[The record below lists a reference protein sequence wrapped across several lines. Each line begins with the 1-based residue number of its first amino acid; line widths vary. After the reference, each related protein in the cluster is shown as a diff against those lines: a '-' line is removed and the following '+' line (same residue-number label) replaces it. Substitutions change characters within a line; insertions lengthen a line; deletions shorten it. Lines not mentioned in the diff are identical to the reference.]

1 MSFWD
6 FAKALAPAVI
16 AGGATLLGT
25 KVASDASDKSSAR
38 LIDAQNRATAAE
50 EKALAQATET
60 QKQQQQ
66 AASPGLIAMQQMVG
80 KGDDLTPQQL
90 RLLDD
95 ARRKTAD
102 SLQGGSLRG
111 SARATSATIAD
122 VEGRMTD
129 QFIDSNRNRADGA
142 ASTLAGRYFG
152 AGDNISTLAQKTGQ
166 SVSNNLINTGNVD
179 AANIQG
185 QAALKGNAIGDIG
198 ALIADQFK
206 KENTER
212 RDSSYAPVGEGIQWE
227 NERPRGM

>member
-1 MSFWD
+1 MAFWD
-6 FAKALAPAVI
+6 FAKVLAPTLISGA
-16 AGGATLLGT
+16 ATLYGT

-50 EKALAQATET
+50 EKALAAATKT
-60 QKQQQQ
+60 QQQQ
-66 AASPGLIAMQQMVG
+66 QEMASPGLMAMRDMVG
-80 KGDDLTPQQL
+80 QGDVLTPQQM
-90 RLLDD
+90 RLLDE

-102 SLQGGSLRG
+102 SLQGGGLRG
-111 SARATSATIAD
+111 SARATAATIAD

-129 QFIDSNRNRADGA
+129 QFMDSNRTRADGA
-142 ASTLAGRYFG
+142 ATTLAGRYFG
-152 AGDNISTLAQKTGQ
+152 AGDNISTLTQKTGQ

-206 KENTER
+206 IDNQKR
-212 RDSSYAPVGEGIQWE
+212 RDSSYAPVGEGIKWN
-227 NERPRGM
+227 NERPEGM